1 VGDTSLWYKDMKTIA
16 IANQKGGCGKTTTAV
31 NLAAAC
37 ANLQNK
43 VLIIDLDPQ
52 AHTTLGLGYNPEDF
66 SKTVYNTLTKAQIPL
81 SKAQAPIAR
90 TIIETKVEGLDL
102 APSNILLSGIEF
114 ELTTVYGREY
124 VLQQQLETIK
134 DNYDI
139 CVIDCS
145 PSLSLLTLNALV
157 ASTDL
162 IIPVQTHYYAIEG
175 LRQLL
180 ETVDIVNE
188 RFNAGLRI
196 LGVLLTFVEHTS
208 LSRDVQRQM
217 REFFGSM
224 VFDTVIHRTTKLA
237 EAPSAGEPVLTYAPG
252 SKGAVE
258 YGVLAEEI
266 LNNKIL
272 AEQINNVKVLA
283 EQISS

>member
-1 VGDTSLWYKDMKTIA
+1 LWYRDMKTIA

-31 NLAAAC
+31 NLAAAF
-37 ANLQNK
+37 ASLQNK

-52 AHTTLGLGYNPEDF
+52 AHTTLGLGYNPENFD
-66 SKTVYNTLTKAQIPL
+66 KTIYNALTKAQIPL
-81 SKAQAPIAR
+81 SKAQVPIDRA
-90 TIIETKVEGLDL
+90 IVETKVEGLDL
-102 APSNILLSGIEF
+102 APSNILLSGVEF
-114 ELTTVYGREY
+114 ELAAVYGREY
-124 VLQQQLETIK
+124 VLQQQLESIK

-162 IIPVQTHYYAIEG
+162 IIPVQTHYYALEG

-196 LGVLLTFVEHTS
+196 LGVLLTVVEHTS

-217 REFFGSM
+217 REFFGSL
-224 VFDTVIHRTTKLA
+224 VFDTVIHRTTRLA
-237 EAPSAGEPVLTYAPG
+237 EAPSAGEPVLTYSPN

-258 YGVLAEEI
+258 YEVLAEEI
-266 LNNKIL
+266 LNDKIL
-272 AEQINNVKVLA
+272 AEQTNNVKVLA
-283 EQISS
+283 EQIGS